1 MGKKGPNKHLKRHQS
16 PTFWPI
22 ERKTHAW
29 ATKTKPGPHSQSSS
43 MPLSVLMRDE
53 LKYAKTAR
61 ESKYLVKQGKIIVD
75 GKPRMDQRF
84 PVGLMDVVTLPD
96 TKENFRILP
105 DHNGKLRLQP
115 ITEDEAKFK
124 LVRVTGKTTLTG
136 KRTQLSFHDGQNLTV
151 AAEADS
157 YSVNDVIKL
166 KVPEKEVLDHVEFK
180 EMMQSIVTGG
190 RSQGARGMIIGLGPE
205 PGWKKTC
212 TIRTPEGEDIRTLS
226 GYVFVVG
233 SKQPMITLDGG
244 VEK

>member
-1 MGKKGPNKHLKRHQS
+1 
-16 PTFWPI
+16 
-22 ERKTHAW
+22 
-29 ATKTKPGPHSQSSS
+29 
-43 MPLSVLMRDE
+43 
-53 LKYAKTAR
+53 
-61 ESKYLVKQGKIIVD
+61 
-75 GKPRMDQRF
+75 MDQRF